1 MPGLKVARPKDSM
14 PFGMHIRKA
23 AAKAAFGAV
32 GGNPI
37 LVRYSTDVQKEKKSG
52 DALDDLTDDSS
63 SSESVSEDS
72 SDDDLLNIE
81 VDSTKLKLGSKPP
94 LGAEEKKKDAS
105 KGAILGMANRPGTE
119 INLKN
124 PLFSDD

>member
-1 MPGLKVARPKDSM
+1 M

-94 LGAEEKKKDAS
+94 LNAEEKKKDAS